1 MSERS
6 FQRNL
11 LISWSGVIVVLVV
24 WQIINT
30 LQIVNPG
37 IFPGPLQVVDTAL
50 NRFPF
55 SDVLAHVR
63 ASIQRVALGFLIG
76 GGLGV
81 VLGVT
86 SGWYRLLGKLL
97 WGPIEILRPVP
108 PLAWIPIALIWF
120 GLGEESKVFII
131 SLGAFFPVVTSAH
144 KGMSTIDPLLFRAA
158 QSLGVKGPKLLL
170 KVAIPAAL
178 PDIAVGI
185 RVGWSLSFGSL
196 VAAEVL
202 AAQQGLGFLVMYGR
216 ELGEVEVIVYGII
229 LIGILNLVTDHL
241 LYRFLFQ
248 RQLRWHFGT

>member
-1 MSERS
+1 MNERS

-11 LISWSGVIVVLVV
+11 LISWSGVIVVLLV
-24 WQIINT
+24 WQIVNT

-50 NRFPF
+50 NRFPA
-55 SDVLAHVR
+55 SEVLEHVR
-63 ASIQRVALGFLIG
+63 ASVQRVMLGFLIG

-81 VLGVT
+81 ALGVA

-131 SLGAFFPVVTSAH
+131 SLGAFFPVVTSAY
-144 KGMSTIDPLLFRAA
+144 KGMSTIDPLMFRAA
-158 QSLGVKGPKLLL
+158 QSLGVRGPALLL

-185 RVGWSLSFGSL
+185 RVGWS
-196 VAAEVL
+196 
-202 AAQQGLGFLVMYGR
+202 
-216 ELGEVEVIVYGII
+216 
-229 LIGILNLVTDHL
+229 
-241 LYRFLFQ
+241 
-248 RQLRWHFGT
+248 